1 MNDPDDDDRLEWTSF
16 LAAENKPRT
25 LLVSLFLMALFVV
38 IYMSFGSLWFI
49 VSMLLLGGSVAPYF
63 APTRYKMTEEGVEA
77 FQFFHTTRKTWEN
90 FRSYY
95 EDKRGVLLSPFDRP
109 SRLENYRGLYLRFG
123 DRRDEVMMYIKR
135 RLNVEGLQVEDP
147 EGRLL

>member
-1 MNDPDDDDRLEWTSF
+1 MSELHENDSLEWSSF
-16 LAAENKPRT
+16 LAAENKTRT
-25 LLVSLFLMALFVV
+25 LLVTLFLLALFAI
-38 IYMSFGSLWFI
+38 IYVSFGSLWFI

-77 FQFFHTTRKTWEN
+77 FQFFHTTRKTWES

-95 EDKRGVLLSPFDRP
+95 EDRRGVLLSPFDRP

-123 DRRDEVMMYIKR
+123 GRKDEVMEYVKQR
-135 RLNVEGLQVEDP
+135 FSAAYRNV
-147 EGRLL
+147 

>member
-1 MNDPDDDDRLEWTSF
+1 MSETNENDSLEWSSF

-25 LLVSLFLMALFVV
+25 FLVTLFLVVLFAI
-38 IYMSFGSLWFI
+38 IYVSFGSLWFI

-77 FQFFHTTRKTWEN
+77 FQFFHTTRKTWKS

-95 EDKRGVLLSPFDRP
+95 EDKRGVLLSPFVRP

-123 DRRDEVMMYIKR
+123 GRRDEVMEYVRQRFK
-135 RLNVEGLQVEDP
+135 VQETGD
-147 EGRLL
+147 

>member
-1 MNDPDDDDRLEWTSF
+1 MSEPNENDSLEWSSF
-16 LAAENKPRT
+16 LAAENKTRM
-25 LLVSLFLMALFVV
+25 LLVTLFLLGLFAI
-38 IYMSFGSLWFI
+38 IYVSFGSLWFI

-63 APTRYKMTEEGVEA
+63 APTRYKMTEEEVEA
-77 FQFFHTTRKTWEN
+77 FQFFHTTRKTWES

-123 DRRDEVMMYIKR
+123 DKRDEVMEYVKQR
-135 RLNVEGLQVEDP
+135 FKVQDSGD
-147 EGRLL
+147 